1 MNIIVS
7 FLLMLVFAT
16 PLLSQDI
23 SEITTINT
31 IVDKPAASFSDAVKL
46 FVLVSGG
53 RSTGHDDSMR
63 LAGVQKVVRG
73 MNYRAEDPLRRG
85 ALALMIA
92 RHLDLRGTLL
102 YSIFRTERYAYKVC
116 VKNHVMESDGS
127 EWDRL
132 SGGELVEIM
141 RKVSAKKGGDK

>member
-1 MNIIVS
+1 MKKALI
-7 FLLMLVFAT
+7 FLAALALTT

-23 SEITTINT
+23 SEITAITGIA
-31 IVDKPAASFSDAVKL
+31 DKPSATFSDAVNL
-46 FVLVSGG
+46 LVIVSGEKAQG
-53 RSTGHDDSMR
+53 DVMKTSGIQN
-63 LAGVQKVVRG
+63 VIRG
-73 MNYRAEDPLRRG
+73 MNYKASDPLRRG

-92 RHLDLRGTLL
+92 RHLELRGTLL

-116 VKNHVMESDGS
+116 VKNHVMDSDGS

-141 RKVSAKKGGDK
+141 RKVSAKKGGGK

>member
-1 MNIIVS
+1 MKKALT
-7 FLLMLVFAT
+7 FLAALILST
-16 PLLSQDI
+16 PLLSQDL
-23 SEITTINT
+23 SEINIITGIA
-31 IVDKPAASFSDAVKL
+31 DKPAATFSDAVNL
-46 FVLVSGG
+46 FVIVSGEKARG
-53 RSTGHDDSMR
+53 DVMKTSGIQNIT
-63 LAGVQKVVRG
+63 RG